1 MDWQKHKSLRLNL
14 EFASNPQG
22 DSPRL
27 FGISGGGKYH
37 DGFNSDLEAMGWEL
51 DNSSWSDSTFTISGN
66 SNSAVKSPELDINMP
81 FSSYKFQS
89 TQSGDVIAFVSIDRG
104 NWTQV
109 NSSSQKIDLDKP
121 SSVIQVRYE
130 GLGNGWSV
138 DDIRLQ
144 LYPSSNHFSAHGY

>member
-1 MDWQKHKSLRLNL
+1 
-14 EFASNPQG
+14 
-22 DSPRL
+22 
-27 FGISGGGKYH
+27 
-37 DGFNSDLEAMGWEL
+37 MGWEL

-89 TQSGDVIAFVSIDRG
+89 TQLGDVIAFVSIDRG

-109 NSSSQKIDLDKP
+109 NSSSQRIDLDKP
-121 SSVIQVRYE
+121 SSMIQVRYE

-144 LYPSSNHFSAHGY
+144 LYPSRCNRFSAYGY